1 MQGYGY
7 IHSLALFRWEH
18 LLCRMGDA
26 AAHAALVDCVHTQ
39 GGTPMNLLQTYQAE
53 QAIQHTHANIA
64 RELHERQQ
72 LMLALAPR
80 SNARPRFHL
89 VHWLTN
95 LAFVARFMRISRY
108 GAIGR

>member
-1 MQGYGY
+1 
-7 IHSLALFRWEH
+7 
-18 LLCRMGDA
+18 MGDVEA
-26 AAHAALVDCVHTQ
+26 YAPLVDCVHTQ
-39 GGTPMNLLQTYQAE
+39 GGNPMNLLQTYQAE
-53 QAIQHTHANIA
+53 QAMQHTHANIA
-64 RELHERQQ
+64 RELRQRRQ

-89 VHWLTN
+89 VRWLTN